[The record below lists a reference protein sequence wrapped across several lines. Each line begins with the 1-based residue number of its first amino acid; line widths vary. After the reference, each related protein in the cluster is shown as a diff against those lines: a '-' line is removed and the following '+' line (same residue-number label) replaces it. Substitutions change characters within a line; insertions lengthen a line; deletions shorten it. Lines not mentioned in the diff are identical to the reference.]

1 MESYIGHV
9 QTQLDAIILFEA
21 CRLGLL
27 PRIRRRLTDRERL
40 RIGSGCVFIWDEHE
54 AGLKRWTD
62 GKSWSA
68 SRVSGSFLCYRE
80 MDFSKK
86 RGAGSS
92 SSSNSHSSG
101 DDEELRYKKD
111 GLYKQSFSLTTA
123 TGLKL
128 HMISYYKRSDLTL
141 LKQPSKDEALSS
153 IQIPMDL
160 YPDNTTNGTAVPAV
174 TRVPMAPSDTMLLA
188 PAIAPAPPRLL
199 PPANPAAMSL
209 VPMMTPPPT
218 LVPSSQPQPASPH
231 SNNSLPILRLPS
243 PPAWLNQGQPK
254 KQDLPNDMLSEDRRA
269 LGMLDRVFI
278 I

>member
-92 SSSNSHSSG
+92 SNNSG

-141 LKQPSKDEALSS
+141 LKQPSKDEAFSS

-160 YPDNTTNGTAVPAV
+160 YPDNTTNGTTVPAV
-174 TRVPMAPSDTMLLA
+174 TRVPMAPSDTMPLLA

-199 PPANPAAMSL
+199 LPATPA
-209 VPMMTPPPT
+209 
-218 LVPSSQPQPASPH
+218 
-231 SNNSLPILRLPS
+231 SLPIMAPPPAISSSLRAQPVSPHLNSSLPIPRLPS

-254 KQDLPNDMLSEDRRA
+254 KPDLPNDMLSEDRRA

>member
-68 SRVSGSFLCYRE
+68 SRVSGSFLTYRE

-86 RGAGSS
+86 RGVTTTTHNA
-92 SSSNSHSSG
+92 

-128 HMISYYKRSDLTL
+128 HMISYYKKSDLNH
-141 LKQPSKDEALSS
+141 LKQPSRDEAFKT
-153 IQIPMDL
+153 IDIPREL
-160 YPDNTTNGTAVPAV
+160 YPDSTANGTAAAPAL
-174 TRVPMAPSDTMLLA
+174 TRGPMASAVPFVA
-188 PAIAPAPPRLL
+188 PAIPATPQTLSAVPTMAAL
-199 PPANPAAMSL
+199 PPQLASH
-209 VPMMTPPPT
+209 
-218 LVPSSQPQPASPH
+218 SSQPVP
-231 SNNSLPILRLPS
+231 RLPS

-254 KQDLPNDMLSEDRRA
+254 KPDLTNGMINEDRRA
-269 LGMLDRVFI
+269 LGLLDRVFI